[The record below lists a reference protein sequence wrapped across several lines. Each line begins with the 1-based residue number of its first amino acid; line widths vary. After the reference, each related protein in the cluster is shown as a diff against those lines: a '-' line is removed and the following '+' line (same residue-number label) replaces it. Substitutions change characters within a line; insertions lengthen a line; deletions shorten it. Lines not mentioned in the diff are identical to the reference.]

1 MRATDSGIADATTTP
16 PVLSDPAAFPAA
28 AGDLP
33 TVPADALA
41 SLDAELAGLEAAGL
55 RRTRRVVRG
64 PQGAVL
70 EVDGRQLLSFASND
84 YLGLAGDPRIAQAVI
99 EAIGRCGVGAAASHL
114 ISGHHEEHEAAETAL
129 ASFTGLP
136 RALLFSSGY
145 MANSGIVP
153 ALAGRDDAVFSDA
166 LNHACLIDG
175 ARLSRAAVQVYPH
188 GDLDVLEQQL
198 RASRARRR
206 LVLSDAVFSMDGD
219 LAPIADLVALCERH
233 DAWLLLDDA
242 HGFGVLG
249 PRGRGS
255 LAHAGVQSERV
266 LYLGTLGKAA
276 GVAGA
281 FVAGD
286 ARAIEWLLQRAR
298 TYVFTTA
305 MPPMLAAGVRAAVA
319 AIAADDWRRERLHE
333 HAARLRRGLAGLPWR
348 LLPSDTAIQPLVVGD
363 NGAALALMQ
372 SLMAAGIWVPAIR
385 PPTVPAGTARLRI
398 SLSAA
403 HEPGQVDR
411 LIAALAEAAPDPA
424 AGSTPRLPTQPS

>member
-1 MRATDSGIADATTTP
+1 MRAAIPSTGA
-16 PVLSDPAAFPAA
+16 VE
-28 AGDLP
+28 G
-33 TVPADALA
+33 LA
-41 SLDAELAGLEAAGL
+41 AELAALEAAGL

-70 EVDGRQLLSFASND
+70 EVDGRPLLSFASND
-84 YLGLAGDPRIAQAVI
+84 YLGLASDPRIAQAVI

-114 ISGHHEEHEAAETAL
+114 ISGHHEEHEAAEAAL

-188 GDLDVLEQQL
+188 GELDVLERQL

-219 LAPIADLVALCERH
+219 LAPIAGLVALCERH

-249 PRGRGS
+249 PQGRGS
-255 LAHAGVQSERV
+255 LAHAGVRSERL

-286 ARAIEWLLQRAR
+286 GQAIEWLLQRAR

-305 MPPMLAAGVRAAVA
+305 MPPMLAAGVRAAVT
-319 AIAADDWRRERLHE
+319 AIASDGWRRERLRE
-333 HAARLRRGLAGLPWR
+333 HAARLRGGLAGLPWR

-403 HEPGQVDR
+403 HEPGHVDR
-411 LIAALAEAAPDPA
+411 LITALAEAAPDHAPA
-424 AGSTPRLPTQPS
+424 TGARITAQAS

>member
-1 MRATDSGIADATTTP
+1 MPAPVFTCLGVAVNPHADEMSA
-16 PVLSDPAAFPAA
+16 LSHDLAA
-28 AGDLP
+28 
-33 TVPADALA
+33 
-41 SLDAELAGLEAAGL
+41 LEAAGL

-70 EVDGRQLLSFASND
+70 EVDGRHLLSFASND
-84 YLGLAGDPRIAQAVI
+84 YLGLASDPRIAAAVV

-114 ISGHHEEHEAAETAL
+114 ISGHHEEHKAAEEAL
-129 ASFTGLP
+129 AAFTGLP

-153 ALAGRDDAVFSDA
+153 ALVGRDDAVFSDA

-175 ARLSRAAVQVYPH
+175 ARLSKAAVHIYPH
-188 GDLDVLEQQL
+188 LDLDILEGQL
-198 RASRARRR
+198 RTSRARRR

-219 LAPIADLVALCERH
+219 LAPVADLAALCERY

-249 PRGRGS
+249 PQGRGS
-255 LAHAGVQSERV
+255 LAHAGVRSERV

-286 ARAIEWLLQRAR
+286 GRAIEWLLQRAR

-305 MPPMLAAGVRAAVA
+305 MPPMLAAGVRAAVG
-319 AIAADDWRRERLHE
+319 AIATDDWRRERLRA
-333 HAARLRRGLAGLPWR
+333 HAGRLRLDLAGLPWR

-363 NGAALALMQ
+363 NAAALALMTG
-372 SLMAAGIWVPAIR
+372 LMEAGIWVPAIR

-403 HEPGQVDR
+403 HEPGHIDR
-411 LIAALAEAAPDPA
+411 LVTALRRAAPHHAPDAAAPVAAL
-424 AGSTPRLPTQPS
+424 SR